1 MTLRHI
7 LYNQSVKNL
16 QNPPSLLLKLSP
28 DLVRCCIL
36 IAFVLIVVGC
46 AAFNRT
52 PTPPSSPQVVPLS
65 PAIWFSPSVTAAE
78 VSYDTPCSE
87 KRTMALGDLLVT
99 SVPKKLSGVF
109 SQVTTQNHTEEPLTS
124 DGAIEVGVG
133 TRRIS
138 LVIPPQGHGS
148 YPATA
153 TVGMEMVFLA
163 RDGTVLFS
171 KKLEGVGRGTVTV
184 AEQSCAVEGLPG
196 ILQEAID
203 SVAEGLAKQMALSS
217 QIQGYAATKET
228 WKPIAGRSTSVPVAP
243 IAGATAPSSPVAP
256 ELTQPVQATAPEVV
270 PPAQLGFRAIIRD
283 ENRDQFL
290 DPDESLT
297 VEVEVKNEG
306 MVEAKDVALVLEGKD
321 ELAAVFSG
329 EVVVGTLQP
338 GEVKRT
344 TLTKQ
349 VTAAESTG
357 HGQLSLSLRSSSPL
371 GLVPPPKIFAFGA
384 KPKPMDGVTVPDVDH
399 LPSTLAAFKEPKA
412 VIISIGVG
420 RFRDE
425 QVPPVS
431 HASHDAA
438 VMAEYFHTIGNVPRE
453 RMRVLLDRQAQLGDL
468 EETFDKWLHKKADAA
483 TDLYVYFSGRA
494 VVDGASGAVSLMAH
508 DGGSV
513 GLTGV
518 YPLRRLQE
526 AIQRLPIRRAV
537 LFFDVS
543 LDPVPGADLAAVPQP
558 DWESGI
564 SEARKDVEMWMVGNR
579 KLQEARAHDQG
590 KHGLFT
596 YYLLRGLQGVA
607 DLNRDET
614 VTAGELCTY
623 ARSQV
628 IQVTREQL
636 RSKQDPLCLPQVGRG
651 AMARIYPIA
660 RGNNPKPT
668 VIQKA
673 PETPAGPS
681 APLPNFMP
689 VGP

>member
-1 MTLRHI
+1 
-7 LYNQSVKNL
+7 VKPL
-16 QNPPSLLLKLSP
+16 QNPPNLLLKLSP
-28 DLVRCCIL
+28 DLVRCCVV
-36 IAFVLIVVGC
+36 IAFILIVVGC

-78 VSYDTPCSE
+78 VSYDTSCGE
-87 KRTMALGDLLVT
+87 KRTMALGDQLVT
-99 SVPKKLSGVF
+99 SIPPKLNMVF
-109 SQVTTQNHTEEPLTS
+109 SQVTTQNQAEEPLAS

-133 TRRIS
+133 HRRIT
-138 LVIPPQGHGS
+138 LAIPPQGHGS

-184 AEQSCAVEGLPG
+184 PEQSCAVDGLQG

-203 SVAEGLAKQMALSS
+203 AVAEGLAKQMAQSS
-217 QIQGYAATKET
+217 QIQAYAAAKST
-228 WKPIAGRSTSVPVAP
+228 WKPMAGQPGPESAATIAGSTAFPP
-243 IAGATAPSSPVAP
+243 PVAP
-256 ELTQPVQATAPEVV
+256 EPIQSVQAPAPE
-270 PPAQLGFRAIIRD
+270 PIQPAQLGFRAIIRD

-297 VEVEVKNEG
+297 IEVEVKNEG
-306 MVEAKDVALVLEGKD
+306 IVEAKDVAVVVEGKD
-321 ELAAVFSG
+321 ELAGVFPAD
-329 EVVVGTLQP
+329 VVVGTLQP
-338 GEVKRT
+338 GEAKRT
-344 TLTKQ
+344 TLTKP
-349 VTAAESTG
+349 VTATESTG
-357 HGQLSLSLRSSSPL
+357 QGELLLSLKTTSPL
-371 GLVPPPKIFAFGA
+371 GLVPPPKIFVFGA
-384 KPKPMDGVTVPDVDH
+384 KSKQTESVTVPDVDQ
-399 LPSTLAAFKEPKA
+399 LPQALVAFKEPKA

-420 RFRDE
+420 HFLDE
-425 QVPPVS
+425 QVPVAN

-453 RMRVLLDRQAQLGDL
+453 RMRVLLDRQGQLREL
-468 EETFDKWLHKKADAA
+468 EETFDKWLRKKADAA

-494 VVDGASGAVSLMAH
+494 LVDGSSGAISLMAY
-508 DGGSV
+508 DGAPV
-513 GLTGV
+513 AQTGV
-518 YPLRRLQE
+518 YPLRQLQE

-543 LDPVPGADLAAVPQP
+543 LDPVPGADLSAIPQP

-564 SEARKDVEMWMVGNR
+564 SDARKDVEMWMVGNR
-579 KLQEARAHDQG
+579 RLQEARTHDHG

-636 RSKQDPLCLPQVGRG
+636 RSKQDPLCLPQIGRG
-651 AMARIYPIA
+651 GMARIYPVA

-668 VIQKA
+668 EIQKA

-681 APLPNFMP
+681 APLPNFMQ